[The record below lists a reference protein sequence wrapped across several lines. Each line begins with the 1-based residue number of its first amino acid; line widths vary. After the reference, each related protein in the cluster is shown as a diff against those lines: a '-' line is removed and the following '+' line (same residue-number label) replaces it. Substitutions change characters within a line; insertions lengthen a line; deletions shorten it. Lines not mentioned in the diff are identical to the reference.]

1 MRYRYRWLLTAVV
14 GLLGLVLYANYDPT
28 AGRWALQCA
37 FRQLTGWQC
46 PGCGGQRAV
55 YALLHGHVVQAV
67 SYNLYAVVA
76 YPYALLFVV
85 RWLAPCQQFKQWLTR
100 YIENRY
106 VVRAYI
112 VTFMVWI
119 VVRNVLG
126 I

>member
-1 MRYRYRWLLTAVV
+1 MS
-14 GLLGLVLYANYDPT
+14 
-28 AGRWALQCA
+28 GRWALQCS

-46 PGCGGQRAV
+46 PGCGGQRAA
-55 YALLHGHVVQAV
+55 YALLHGHLRQAV

-85 RWLAPCQQFKQWLTR
+85 RWLVPCRQFTERLTL

-112 VTFMVWI
+112 VSFVMWI
-119 VVRNVLG
+119 VVRNLLK

>member
-1 MRYRYRWLLTAVV
+1 MI
-14 GLLGLVLYANYDPT
+14 
-28 AGRWALQCA
+28 
-37 FRQLTGWQC
+37 
-46 PGCGGQRAV
+46 
-55 YALLHGHVVQAV
+55 QAV

-85 RWLAPCQQFKQWLTR
+85 RWLVPRQQFKQWLTR